1 MYQKLGNS
9 RGFIALLSLRL
20 RLSTGQVV
28 LVLVLKATG
37 ILLFPSCVF
46 FVRYKVYFGKYGYW
60 KYMQQ
65 NVNTKRRLTEM
76 IVICLQKLK
85 GDTRFRRFFL

>member
-9 RGFIALLSLRL
+9 LGFIALFALRL

-28 LVLVLKATG
+28 LVLALKATG
-37 ILLFPSCVF
+37 ILVFPSCVF

-60 KYMQQ
+60 KYLQE
-65 NVNTKRRLTEM
+65 NVSTKKRLTE
-76 IVICLQKLK
+76 IVVICLQKLK
-85 GDTRFRRFFL
+85 GERRFRFFL

>member
-1 MYQKLGNS
+1 MYQKLGNNL
-9 RGFIALLSLRL
+9 GFIALLSLRL

-46 FVRYKVYFGKYGYW
+46 FVRYKVYFGKIRLLEVLATEC
-60 KYMQQ
+60 KY
-65 NVNTKRRLTEM
+65 KKE
-76 IVICLQKLK
+76 I
-85 GDTRFRRFFL
+85 D

>member
-9 RGFIALLSLRL
+9 LGFIALLALRL
-20 RLSTGQVV
+20 RLTIGQVV
-28 LVLVLKATG
+28 LVLVLKARG

-60 KYMQQ
+60 KYLQQ
-65 NVNTKRRLTEM
+65 NVNTKRRLTEIM
-76 IVICLQKLK
+76 VICLQKLK
-85 GDTRFRRFFL
+85 DEIHFRFFL